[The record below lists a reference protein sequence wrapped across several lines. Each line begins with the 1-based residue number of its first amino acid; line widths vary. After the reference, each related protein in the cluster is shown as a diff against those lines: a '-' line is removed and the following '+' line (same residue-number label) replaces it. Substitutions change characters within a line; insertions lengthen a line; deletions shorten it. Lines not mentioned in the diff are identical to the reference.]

1 MNILNGNEAFAAL
14 MSGKNIMCR
23 AAGELM
29 DFTDLDQFPA
39 TVFALSG
46 YEFCVKRET
55 LTLAEIQFTKPVE
68 PHDLENGQ
76 EIYIVMPTCILRT
89 QYDHE
94 HGDICLSVANGFAQ
108 LDKENAKLQLQA
120 FGQTFGNMI
129 TDIEVKDG
137 FNDKPKK
144 RTSRSKKVEPE
155 VTQVES
161 VKPSNE
167 ESLDLPWETNPPE
180 VVETHKSNS
189 RPADDIKGSVCNLND
204 APSKEEIKPV
214 VEQSTADDLYAS
226 FEYQIEQATTTEDLM
241 KIRSTFSA
249 NGTLSDEQHKDLN
262 ECFSGKLAD
271 LNTSGIT
278 IIAQGHID
286 IIEDSLSNEEIV
298 QKANE
303 DQYQKLLAEL
313 IERAQKAG
321 SPKEA
326 NALYKYTVEWTEEQR
341 KPLMSAITKRL
352 NELNADA
359 PPTEEPPSLMV
370 QIQNAPDLTT
380 LDALEI
386 DVSGRHPDIQPKLM
400 GYVKARRFELENRA
414 SPTVS

>member
-39 TVFALSG
+39 TVFAMPG
-46 YEFCVKRET
+46 YEFCIKIDFIE
-55 LTLAEIQFTKPVE
+55 LAGISFLKPFSIDELVA
-68 PHDLENGQ
+68 DQ
-76 EIYIVMPTCILRT
+76 EIYICENYSRITKCQFIPDRVEMRDAVI
-89 QYDHE
+89 
-94 HGDICLSVANGFAQ
+94 SGFVQ
-108 LDKENAKLQLQA
+108 RDRENAANQIKAIQKAL
-120 FGQTFGNMI
+120 G
-129 TDIEVKDG
+129 IETEIYFQEVDYKELLAALATK
-137 FNDKPKK
+137 NREPKK
-144 RTSRSKKVEPE
+144 RETRKKTDVNLDVAKTVTPKGTESTDEPWGEAKNNTS
-155 VTQVES
+155 
-161 VKPSNE
+161 
-167 ESLDLPWETNPPE
+167 E
-180 VVETHKSNS
+180 VVETHKPNS
-189 RPADDIKGSVCNLND
+189 RPADDIRGSVCNLND
-204 APSKEEIKPV
+204 APPKEEIKPV

-326 NALYKYTVEWTEEQR
+326 NA
-341 KPLMSAITKRL
+341 
-352 NELNADA
+352 
-359 PPTEEPPSLMV
+359 
-370 QIQNAPDLTT
+370 
-380 LDALEI
+380 
-386 DVSGRHPDIQPKLM
+386 
-400 GYVKARRFELENRA
+400 
-414 SPTVS
+414 